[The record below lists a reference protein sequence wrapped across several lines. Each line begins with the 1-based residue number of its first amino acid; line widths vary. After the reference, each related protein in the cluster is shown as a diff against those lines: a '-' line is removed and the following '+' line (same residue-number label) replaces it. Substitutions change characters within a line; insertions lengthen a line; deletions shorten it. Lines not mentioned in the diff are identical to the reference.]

1 MAIPIFED
9 FLYPFLLATNGKDMT
24 VSEMR
29 EYIIDYFK
37 LGASVSS
44 SCFDDRITTAR
55 SLSHHSAR

>member
-29 EYIIDYFK
+29 EYIIDYFH
-37 LGASVSS
+37 LT
-44 SCFDDRITTAR
+44 ITSAW
-55 SLSHHSAR
+55 SLSNHSAR

>member
-29 EYIIDYFK
+29 EYIIDYF
-37 LGASVSS
+37 
-44 SCFDDRITTAR
+44 DDRITSAW
-55 SLSHHSAR
+55 SLSNHSAR

>member
-29 EYIIDYFK
+29 EYIIDYF
-37 LGASVSS
+37 GCASIFVV
-44 SCFDDRITTAR
+44 
-55 SLSHHSAR
+55 L

>member
-29 EYIIDYFK
+29 EYIIDYFRRK
-37 LGASVSS
+37 
-44 SCFDDRITTAR
+44 TAAF
-55 SLSHHSAR
+55 ARKVGMLLRLLID

>member
-29 EYIIDYFK
+29 EYIIDYF
-37 LGASVSS
+37 LQP
-44 SCFDDRITTAR
+44 
-55 SLSHHSAR
+55 SHEKWECYSGC